1 MSALPQSITATGRWL
16 HREFVAARP
25 VFIFFLV
32 AFMLQFMIIKLAV
45 AQFSIPLT
53 AFSKAVVGAL
63 FAAKAVLIIDE
74 TPIGRSLERYRKIV
88 AVAIK
93 TLLYGFGTLLLG
105 YLERFLEALHRS
117 GSFDGAVQQMIEQS
131 NMYRFMA
138 WVLGVTL
145 IFAIYF
151 VWSEING
158 RMGKGAIRAL
168 FFEKPKL
175 PANS

>member
-1 MSALPQSITATGRWL
+1 MSALPQSIAATGKWL

-32 AFMLQFMIIKLAV
+32 AFLLQFLIIKLAV
-45 AQFSIPLT
+45 AQFSIPIT

-63 FAAKAVLIIDE
+63 FAAKAVLIIDQ
-74 TPIGRSLERYRKIV
+74 TPLGRSLEHHRKIV
-88 AVAIK
+88 AVGVK
-93 TLLYGFGTLLLG
+93 TILYGFGTLLLG

-151 VWSEING
+151 VWSEINQ
-158 RMGKGAIRAL
+158 RMGEGAVWSL
-168 FFEKPKL
+168 FFDKP
-175 PANS
+175 

>member
-1 MSALPQSITATGRWL
+1 MSAIPQSIAASGKWL
-16 HREFVAARP
+16 HREFIAARP

-32 AFMLQFMIIKLAV
+32 AFMLQFLIIKLAV
-45 AQFSIPLT
+45 AQFSIPIT

-74 TPIGRSLERYRKIV
+74 THIGRALEHYRKIV
-88 AVAIK
+88 AVTIK

-105 YLERFLEALHRS
+105 YLERFLEALYRS
-117 GSFDGAVQQMIEQS
+117 GSFDGAIQQMIDQS
-131 NMYRFMA
+131 NLYRFMA

-151 VWSEING
+151 VWSEINQ
-158 RMGKGAIRAL
+158 RMGDGAVWSL
-168 FFEKPKL
+168 FFDKP
-175 PANS
+175 

>member
-1 MSALPQSITATGRWL
+1 MSAVLQSVAATGKWL

-32 AFMLQFMIIKLAV
+32 AFLLQFLIIKLAV
-45 AQFSIPLT
+45 AQFSVPVT
-53 AFSKAVVGAL
+53 ALSKAFVGAL
-63 FAAKAVLIIDE
+63 LAAKAVLILDE
-74 TPIGRSLERYRKIV
+74 TRIGRSLQRYRKIV
-88 AVAIK
+88 AVAVK

-117 GSFDGAVQQMIEQS
+117 GSFDGAVQQMIDQA
-131 NMYRFMA
+131 NVYRFFA

-151 VWSEING
+151 VWSEINEH
-158 RMGKGAIRAL
+158 MGEGALWSL
-168 FFEKPKL
+168 FFERP
-175 PANS
+175 